1 MFGTMPHHNGR
12 WTFARMALVGNTGG
26 SLAPHL
32 HFHIA
37 NGPSGFTSDGYS
49 YVIDS
54 FALAGEADPAM
65 LMKVLAGEDAFPHG
79 GALKPETRGRQ
90 LPLNFNIVDFAKAR

>member
-37 NGPSGFTSDGYS
+37 NGPSGFTSDGY
-49 YVIDS
+49 
-54 FALAGEADPAM
+54 P
-65 LMKVLAGEDAFPHG
+65 
-79 GALKPETRGRQ
+79 
-90 LPLNFNIVDFAKAR
+90 

>member
-1 MFGTMPHHNGR
+1 MEDGPSPAWLWSATPVGR
-12 WTFARMALVGNTGG
+12 SRPISTFTSRMAR
-26 SLAPHL
+26 
-32 HFHIA
+32 
-37 NGPSGFTSDGYS
+37 GYP

>member
-37 NGPSGFTSDGYS
+37 NGPSGFTSDGYP

-54 FALAGEADPAM
+54 FALS
-65 LMKVLAGEDAFPHG
+65 GEDAFPHG

>member
-1 MFGTMPHHNGR
+1 MDLRPHGFGRQHR
-12 WTFARMALVGNTGG
+12 WVAR
-26 SLAPHL
+26 APSPLSHREWPERIHL
-32 HFHIA
+32 
-37 NGPSGFTSDGYS
+37 DGYP
-49 YVIDS
+49 YVINF

>member
-37 NGPSGFTSDGYS
+37 NGPRLSLRDRLFR
-49 YVIDS
+49 
-54 FALAGEADPAM
+54 ARGEADPAL

>member
-1 MFGTMPHHNGR
+1 
-12 WTFARMALVGNTGG
+12 
-26 SLAPHL
+26 
-32 HFHIA
+32 
-37 NGPSGFTSDGYS
+37 
-49 YVIDS
+49 VIDS